1 MAIQKI
7 KIRNFK
13 CFKGLFEIELNKSL
27 NILVGNNETGKST
40 ILEAI
45 HIALTGLYGGR
56 NIRNELSQ
64 YLFNKEVVNEY
75 ITSVNRGS
83 ALSPPSISIE
93 IFFDG
98 SIDPE
103 YEGNENSEHVPCEG
117 LKFEIAFSE
126 KYGDE
131 YNTLIS
137 KKNMMSIPIEY
148 YEASW
153 TSFARQSVTIRS
165 IPIKSAMI
173 DSSNYRYQNGSDVYI
188 SRIVKDLLSPEEVT
202 AVSQAHRKMKDMF
215 IDDDSIKAINARISS
230 ESSIVDGTVSLTV
243 DLGTKNAWES
253 SLVTQLNNVPFGYI
267 GKGAQ
272 CVMKTELALTH
283 KSAQHAQIVLL
294 EEPESHLSFSKLNQ
308 LIKAIE
314 EKYEDKQIII
324 STHSSF
330 VANKLGLENLLLL
343 ENHQII
349 RITEL
354 SSTDFFKKISGYDT
368 LRLILCKRAILV
380 EGDSDELV
388 VQKAYKNNN
397 NNHLPIEDQIDVISV
412 GTSFLRFLELAEALN
427 LNVAVVTDND
437 GNIDAIERK
446 YANFI
451 KENKKDNIKICY
463 DEVVD
468 TGMLTINGKP
478 YNYNTLEP
486 KLLKANGNDLA
497 LFNKILGTDFET
509 LEELQ
514 KYMKHHKTETALA
527 VFETSEEV
535 TFPEYILEAIKDE

>member
-1 MAIQKI
+1 M
-7 KIRNFK
+7 
-13 CFKGLFEIELNKSL
+13 
-27 NILVGNNETGKST
+27 
-40 ILEAI
+40 
-45 HIALTGLYGGR
+45 
-56 NIRNELSQ
+56 
-64 YLFNKEVVNEY
+64 
-75 ITSVNRGS
+75 
-83 ALSPPSISIE
+83 
-93 IFFDG
+93 
-98 SIDPE
+98 
-103 YEGNENSEHVPCEG
+103 
-117 LKFEIAFSE
+117 KFEIAFNE
-126 KYGDE
+126 KYNNE
-131 YNTLIS
+131 YNALIA
-137 KKNMMSIPIEY
+137 KKNMMSLPIEY

-153 TSFARQSVTIRS
+153 TTFARQSVTIRN

-202 AVSQAHRKMKDMF
+202 AVSQAHRKMKDTF
-215 IDDDSIKAINARISS
+215 IDDDSIKAINDRISK

-253 SLVTQLNNVPFGYI
+253 SLVTQLNDVPFGYI

-314 EKYEDKQIII
+314 EKYEEKQIII

-343 ENHQII
+343 DNHKVI

-354 SSTDFFKKISGYDT
+354 ASTDFFKKISGYHT
-368 LRLILCKRAILV
+368 LRMILCKKAILV

-388 VQKAYKNNN
+388 VQKAYMSKNNN
-397 NNHLPIEDQIDVISV
+397 RLPIEDQVDVISV
-412 GTSFLRFLELAEALN
+412 GTSFLRFLELATALN

-437 GNIDAIERK
+437 GNIEGLENK
-446 YANFI
+446 YADYI
-451 KENKKDNIKICY
+451 KNNKKSNIKICY
-463 DEVVD
+463 DDVVD
-468 TGMLTINGKP
+468 SGNLMIGEKP

-486 KLLKANGNDLA
+486 KLLKANCNDVP
-497 LFNKILGTDFET
+497 LFNSILDKKFET
-509 LEELQ
+509 VEELQ
-514 KYMKHHKTETALA
+514 KYMKYHKTETALA
-527 VFETSEEV
+527 VFDTDKDIV
-535 TFPEYILEAIKDE
+535 FPQYILEAIKDE